1 MVIPRFARIALPLLA
16 LAQGSPLVA
25 DLAIEPIRSA
35 LQPDLVIVDAQ
46 VAPANPN
53 RLRVRVANQGL
64 APAAETRIELVYR
77 RASRETAMSAAV
89 PFLETGERQ
98 WLIFE
103 VGAPLAEADE
113 IRLRIDEPHRVIES
127 NELNNGFVFRRG

>member
-1 MVIPRFARIALPLLA
+1 MGLP
-16 LAQGSPLVA
+16 A
-25 DLAIEPIRSA
+25 DLTIEPIRSV

-46 VAPANPN
+46 VAPANPD

-77 RASRETAMSAAV
+77 RGNGETAMSAAV
-89 PFLETGERQ
+89 PFLESGERQ

-113 IRLRIDEPHRVIES
+113 VSLRIDEPHRVIEAD
-127 NELNNGFVFRRG
+127 EANNRYLFRPR